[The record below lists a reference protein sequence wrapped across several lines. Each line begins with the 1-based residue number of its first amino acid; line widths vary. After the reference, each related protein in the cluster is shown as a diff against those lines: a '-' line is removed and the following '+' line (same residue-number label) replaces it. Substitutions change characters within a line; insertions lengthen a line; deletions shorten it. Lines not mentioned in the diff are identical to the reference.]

1 MHILRS
7 PDTGAVAVPV
17 RERHELALPDTW
29 NLNDIFPSWDAW
41 EQAYETL
48 EQSITAY
55 AARQGTLA
63 RGPESLL
70 EALRASDELG
80 QLAYKVY
87 YYTSLHYDED
97 QRNNEANA
105 KRQRVQLLLARW
117 RQATSWFNPELLAI
131 PQERVRQWM
140 HEVPALALYRFAIDE
155 LYRQQEHVLDEKG
168 EHLLSL
174 ATQFGMSPDDAYDSL
189 STADIKFPTVRLNT
203 GEEVQVT
210 YSRYRQVLAT
220 NRDQAD
226 RAKVFTAHHEAF
238 ANNLNTYAALY
249 NAVLQ
254 RDWFHARARGYKTM
268 LEAALHGNNIPTSVV
283 ENLIATTRAGTEPL
297 RRWERLRR
305 RVLGLPSYHLY
316 DGNIPLVQVDKT
328 YKYQDVLDWIVESV
342 APLGPEYQER
352 MRRAFTGRWIDV
364 YENAGKH
371 SGAYSAPVYGVHPYM
386 LLNYNDTLDAVFTL
400 AHEMGHSM
408 HTMLSH
414 ETQPF
419 VYSGYTIFVAE
430 VPSTLSEAF
439 LLEYMLERAESPTER
454 IVLLQHAIEEVTSTF
469 YRQVLFATYELEA
482 HRLVESGQPI
492 TADTLSTLYFSLLK
506 EYYGDAVDY
515 DDLFRITWARIPH
528 FYGSP
533 YYVYQYATC
542 FASSAKVFQAITQGS
557 EQERKA
563 AVDRYLALLQ
573 SGGKDHPMTLLKSA
587 GVDLSQPETVQ
598 AVVTELDTLV
608 TRLEAELAS
617 LNGAPTPAARA

>member
-7 PDTGAVAVPV
+7 PDAAAAVAV
-17 RERHELALPDTW
+17 RERRELPTPDTW
-29 NLNDIFPSWDAW
+29 NLDDIFPSWDAW
-41 EQAYETL
+41 EAAYQAL
-48 EQSITAY
+48 EKNI
-55 AARQGTLA
+55 AAFAQRQGSLA
-63 RGPESLL
+63 RGAQSLL
-70 EALRASDELG
+70 DAMQASDELG

-97 QRNNEANA
+97 QRNNDANA
-105 KRQRVQLLLARW
+105 RRQRVQLLLARW
-117 RQATSWFNPELLAI
+117 RQATSWFNPELLAV
-131 PQERVRQWM
+131 PLETVRQWM
-140 HEVPALALYRFAIDE
+140 ADLSGLALYRFALEE

-174 ATQFGMSPDDAYDSL
+174 ATQFGVAPDDAYDAL
-189 STADIKFPTVRLNT
+189 STADIKFPTVRLST
-203 GEEVQVT
+203 GEDVQVT
-210 YSRYRQVLAT
+210 YARYRQVVAT
-220 NRDQAD
+220 NREQAD
-226 RAKVFTAHHEAF
+226 REKVFTAHHEAF
-238 ANNLNTYAALY
+238 ATNLNTYAALY
-249 NAVLQ
+249 NGVLQ

-328 YKYQDVLDWIVESV
+328 YPYHEVLDWIVESV
-342 APLGPEYQER
+342 APLGPEYQAR

-414 ETQPF
+414 ESQPF

-439 LLEYMLERAESPTER
+439 LLEFMLKRADTPTER

-492 TADTLSTLYFSLLK
+492 TAETLSTLYFSLLK
-506 EYYGDAVDY
+506 EYYGDAIDY
-515 DDLFRITWARIPH
+515 DDILKMTWARIPH
-528 FYGSP
+528 FFGSP

-542 FASSAKVFQAITQGS
+542 FASSARLFQTIMEGS
-557 EQERKA
+557 VAERQT
-563 AVDRYLALLQ
+563 AVHRYLTLLQ
-573 SGGKDHPMTLLKSA
+573 SGGKDHPMTLLQTA
-587 GVDLSQPETVQ
+587 GVDLSQPETVR

-608 TRLEAELAS
+608 TRLEQELARLDS
-617 LNGAPTPAARA
+617 APTPAARA